1 MLLAERYKFICKAIF
16 ALQLLVSF
24 LVVIGSNC
32 ELDDLLNGHNVHA
45 VFALA
50 VLFSILVSLDGMLN
64 PKARWRHLRSSAM
77 ALHSIIWRYRTRTG
91 DFELDEAHHS
101 SRPENVLC
109 AVLNEWRVNP
119 SRAPG

>member
-1 MLLAERYKFICKAIF
+1 M
-16 ALQLLVSF
+16 
-24 LVVIGSNC
+24 
-32 ELDDLLNGHNVHA
+32 HA

-50 VLFSILVSLDGMLN
+50 VVFSILVSLDGMMN

-77 ALHSIIWRYRTRTG
+77 SLHSIIWRYRTRTG

-109 AVLNEWRVNP
+109 AVLNEWRVNLLAGAGMKRTDIQKSFP
-119 SRAPG
+119 RHVYRRKEDVRLLVRLPPCNPPIPTVGVH